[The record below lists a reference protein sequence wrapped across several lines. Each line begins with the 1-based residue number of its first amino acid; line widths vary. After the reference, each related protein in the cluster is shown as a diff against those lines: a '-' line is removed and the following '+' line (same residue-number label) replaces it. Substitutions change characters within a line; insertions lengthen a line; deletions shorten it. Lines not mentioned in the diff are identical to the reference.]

1 MGKNQIKMNSRN
13 ILKKYSNLF
22 PIIFIIVIIAI
33 VTSFQKEFFT
43 LLSIQNVLTAAT
55 LIGVVA
61 IGETNIIIT
70 GGIDLSAAYVM
81 GLNGVVI
88 AMLMR
93 RLYLYGCSDL
103 ISITVG
109 VVVCLLFSLI
119 PGLINGLLIA
129 KLKVPPFIATIGMMS
144 VTQGAVYLISN
155 GIPIIDL
162 PKLSGIIGN
171 SELLYYIPDKGWQ
184 ITRPEGFA
192 TAKDLI
198 KIMPWQ
204 VLMFFFIVA
213 ISYFILHKTV
223 FGRHIYAIGC
233 NIDAAR
239 FSGIP
244 VDKVLIKT
252 YMLGSLLYGIAGFL
266 YAMRFSSA
274 APNMGEPML
283 LNAIGAV
290 FIGGAGM
297 TGGVGS
303 IAGTVMGAIIIAI
316 LQTGLSTIGLAGFW
330 QYVVVGLVI
339 IFAVLFDRAKVRL
352 IQ

>member
-109 VVVCLLFSLI
+109 VVVGLLFSLI

-144 VTQGAVYLISN
+144 VTQGAVYLISLAN
-155 GIPIIDL
+155 
-162 PKLSGIIGN
+162 
-171 SELLYYIPDKGWQ
+171 Y
-184 ITRPEGFA
+184 
-192 TAKDLI
+192 
-198 KIMPWQ
+198 
-204 VLMFFFIVA
+204 
-213 ISYFILHKTV
+213 KT
-223 FGRHIYAIGC
+223 
-233 NIDAAR
+233 
-239 FSGIP
+239 
-244 VDKVLIKT
+244 
-252 YMLGSLLYGIAGFL
+252 
-266 YAMRFSSA
+266 
-274 APNMGEPML
+274 
-283 LNAIGAV
+283 
-290 FIGGAGM
+290 
-297 TGGVGS
+297 
-303 IAGTVMGAIIIAI
+303 
-316 LQTGLSTIGLAGFW
+316 
-330 QYVVVGLVI
+330 
-339 IFAVLFDRAKVRL
+339 
-352 IQ
+352 

>member
-1 MGKNQIKMNSRN
+1 
-13 ILKKYSNLF
+13 
-22 PIIFIIVIIAI
+22 
-33 VTSFQKEFFT
+33 
-43 LLSIQNVLTAAT
+43 
-55 LIGVVA
+55 
-61 IGETNIIIT
+61 
-70 GGIDLSAAYVM
+70 
-81 GLNGVVI
+81 
-88 AMLMR
+88 
-93 RLYLYGCSDL
+93 
-103 ISITVG
+103 
-109 VVVCLLFSLI
+109 
-119 PGLINGLLIA
+119 
-129 KLKVPPFIATIGMMS
+129 
-144 VTQGAVYLISN
+144 
-155 GIPIIDL
+155 
-162 PKLSGIIGN
+162 
-171 SELLYYIPDKGWQ
+171 
-184 ITRPEGFA
+184 
-192 TAKDLI
+192 
-198 KIMPWQ
+198 
-204 VLMFFFIVA
+204 MFFFIVA